1 MDIQYTNQFTAIF
14 IAHLLAVMS
23 PGQDFALISRQAF
36 IFGRNVAAFSSLG
49 IAFGIL
55 FHISYCILGIN
66 IFLSSHD
73 YLYKIFKYLCSI
85 YLFYLGIISYFNKN
99 TSIQTLNEHDN
110 NKKYGYFTAF
120 KVGFITNI
128 LNVKASLFFISLY
141 ALIDI
146 ETPKIIQFFYGL
158 WMAIITGVWF
168 TLVTLFLTN
177 KGFSKY
183 SKKYSRLINKTMAII
198 LIYIAIKIFLN

>member
-99 TSIQTLNEHDN
+99 TSIQSLNEHDMN
-110 NKKYGYFTAF
+110 LKYGYDRVTDWCSIHIRRGRMKREEAIQIAREEGGKYPHEYLGIKLEDVLKEIGCDKNRF
-120 KVGFITNI
+120 
-128 LNVKASLFFISLY
+128 
-141 ALIDI
+141 D
-146 ETPKIIQFFYGL
+146 KICNNF
-158 WMAIITGVWF
+158 
-168 TLVTLFLTN
+168 TN
-177 KGFSKY
+177 KKIFKLDSSGVPI
-183 SKKYSRLINKTMAII
+183 RDNHNNL
-198 LIYIAIKIFLN
+198 IKINYDNLN